1 MSQGEKFFFWLPL
14 SFPLTNLTPSMNK
27 FIAALM
33 VLSVGS
39 LVIAD
44 IHEPPKA
51 KYTKNRKLNRGLSNI
66 LYSWTEIPVTMIRYS
81 ELHTS
86 QSHEIWNGAFFH
98 GLQRSGA
105 RLKFGIYEVI
115 NFQRPLYKDSYRPA
129 MDSINYL
136 PRHGYEE
143 FPPQIGNLT
152 TTGYTR
158 GRSW

>member
-1 MSQGEKFFFWLPL
+1 MKKLV
-14 SFPLTNLTPSMNK
+14 
-27 FIAALM
+27 AVLM

-51 KYTKNRKLNRGLSNI
+51 KYTKNRKLSRGLSNI
-66 LYSWTEIPVTMIRYS
+66 LYSWTEIPVTMIRSS

-86 QSHEIWNGAFFH
+86 QNSENWNAAFFQ
-98 GLQRSGA
+98 GLQRTGA
-105 RLKFGIYEVI
+105 RLKFGIYEVV
-115 NFQRPLYKDSYRPA
+115 NFQRPIFKDSYRPA

-136 PRHGYEE
+136 PWHGYDE
-143 FPPQIGNLT
+143 FPAQIGTLT